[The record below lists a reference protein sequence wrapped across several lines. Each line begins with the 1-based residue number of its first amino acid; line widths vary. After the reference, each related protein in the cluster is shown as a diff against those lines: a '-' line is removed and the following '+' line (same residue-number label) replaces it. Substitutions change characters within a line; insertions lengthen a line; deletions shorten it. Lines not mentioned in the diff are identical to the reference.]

1 MYAFFFFF
9 FSSRR
14 RHTRSDRDWSSD
26 VCSSDLDA
34 QPARPEPRDPHR
46 LRPVPRRGGLA
57 DADVR
62 SAAGRALPRPVRAT
76 PVSARVYRVGLTG
89 GIASGK
95 STAAEFFGALGVP
108 ILDSDQV
115 AREVVEPGQP
125 PLERLVER
133 FGPSILTPD
142 GHLDRP
148 ALREI
153 VFSDPKA
160 RADLE
165 ALTHPAIGAAMEAR
179 SAAAGGPYQIL
190 VIPLLV
196 EKNLG
201 SHVNRVLVVDC
212 EEQLQIRRLRARDG
226 ATIAQAQAILD
237 AQAPRSTRLKAAD
250 DVIRNDADL
259 SAIRDQVATLHTRYL
274 ELAQPPRA

>member
-1 MYAFFFFF
+1 M
-9 FSSRR
+9 S
-14 RHTRSDRDWSSD
+14 
-26 VCSSDLDA
+26 
-34 QPARPEPRDPHR
+34 ARPF
-46 LRPVPRRGGLA
+46 
-57 DADVR
+57 
-62 SAAGRALPRPVRAT
+62 
-76 PVSARVYRVGLTG
+76 RVGLTG

-95 STAAEFFGALGVP
+95 STAAKFFGALGVP

-115 AREVVEPGQP
+115 ARDVVEPGQP

-133 FGPSILTPD
+133 FGRSILTPD

-201 SHVNRVLVVDC
+201 SQVNRVLVVDC
-212 EEQLQIRRLRARDG
+212 DEQLQIRRLRDRDG
-226 ATIAQAQAILD
+226 STPQQVQAILRV
-237 AQAPRSTRLKAAD
+237 QAPRAARLKVAD
-250 DVIRNDADL
+250 DVIHNDADM
-259 SAIRDQVATLHTRYL
+259 SAVQAQVAALHARYL
-274 ELAQPPRA
+274 ELASQRRS

>member
-1 MYAFFFFF
+1 VSTPAAA
-9 FSSRR
+9 SR
-14 RHTRSDRDWSSD
+14 
-26 VCSSDLDA
+26 VF
-34 QPARPEPRDPHR
+34 
-46 LRPVPRRGGLA
+46 
-57 DADVR
+57 
-62 SAAGRALPRPVRAT
+62 
-76 PVSARVYRVGLTG
+76 RVGLTG

-95 STAAEFFGALGVP
+95 STAARFFGALGVP

-133 FGPSILTPD
+133 FGRGILTPD

-148 ALREI
+148 ALRNI

-165 ALTHPAIGAAMEAR
+165 NLTHPAIGAALEAR

-196 EKNLG
+196 EKNLVA
-201 SHVNRVLVVDC
+201 HVDRVLVVDC
-212 EEQLQIRRLRARDG
+212 DQELQIRRLLARDG
-226 ATIAQAQAILD
+226 STRAQAQAILD
-237 AQAPRSTRLKAAD
+237 AQVSRSARLKAAD
-250 DVIRNDADL
+250 DVIRNDADM
-259 SAIRDQVATLHTRYL
+259 SAVQAQVAALHASYL
-274 ELAQPPRA
+274 ELARAPRA

>member
-1 MYAFFFFF
+1 M
-9 FSSRR
+9 
-14 RHTRSDRDWSSD
+14 
-26 VCSSDLDA
+26 
-34 QPARPEPRDPHR
+34 
-46 LRPVPRRGGLA
+46 
-57 DADVR
+57 
-62 SAAGRALPRPVRAT
+62 
-76 PVSARVYRVGLTG
+76 SARTYRVGLTG

-95 STAAEFFGALGVP
+95 STAAKFFDALGVP

-115 AREVVEPGQP
+115 ARDVVEPGQP

-179 SAAAGGPYQIL
+179 SATAGGPYQIL

-196 EKNLG
+196 EKNL
-201 SHVNRVLVVDC
+201 SAHVDRVLVVDC
-212 EEQLQIRRLRARDG
+212 EEQAQIRRLRARDG
-226 ATIAQAQAILD
+226 STLEQAKAILNAQASRA
-237 AQAPRSTRLKAAD
+237 ARLKAAD
-250 DVIRNDADL
+250 DVIHNDTDMNAV
-259 SAIRDQVATLHTRYL
+259 RDQVTALHARYL
-274 ELAQPPRA
+274 DLSQQPRA

>member
-1 MYAFFFFF
+1 MSTPAA
-9 FSSRR
+9 SR
-14 RHTRSDRDWSSD
+14 
-26 VCSSDLDA
+26 VF
-34 QPARPEPRDPHR
+34 
-46 LRPVPRRGGLA
+46 
-57 DADVR
+57 
-62 SAAGRALPRPVRAT
+62 RA
-76 PVSARVYRVGLTG
+76 GLTG

-95 STAAEFFGALGVP
+95 STVARFFGALGVP

-133 FGPSILTPD
+133 FGRGILTPD

-148 ALREI
+148 ALRNI

-165 ALTHPAIGAAMEAR
+165 NLTHPAIGAALEAR

-196 EKNLG
+196 EKNL
-201 SHVNRVLVVDC
+201 SAHVDRVLVVDC
-212 EEQLQIRRLRARDG
+212 DEELQIRRLLARDG
-226 ATIAQAQAILD
+226 STRAQAQAILN
-237 AQAPRSTRLKAAD
+237 AQASRSARLKAAD
-250 DVIRNDADL
+250 DVITNEADM
-259 SAIRDQVATLHTRYL
+259 SAVQTQVAALHARYL
-274 ELAQPPRA
+274 ELARAPRS